1 MSHRPDHVHLR
12 IACRR
17 RYSSR
22 TCRHPCGSL
31 PAKRSATPWPPRP
44 PSHQSMLSPG
54 SCPSPQHLQRTL
66 PIPLRE
72 PSKASKPNHPTHKE
86 KLSLR
91 ASKQCGNGTSSFG
104 PREPTAGQASLP
116 GKVSRRPFRI
126 RREPA
131 IPHGPGPSPGNLAT
145 SKPPTDV
152 PILRIVPLANQLER
166 PPGPVTI

>member
-1 MSHRPDHVHLR
+1 MS
-12 IACRR
+12 
-17 RYSSR
+17 
-22 TCRHPCGSL
+22 TCEL
-31 PAKRSATPWPPRP
+31 PAAAGTAPEPADTRVAACPRNGP
-44 PSHQSMLSPG
+44 LHRGPLALRVTKVCCRPARAQA
-54 SCPSPQHLQRTL
+54 PQHLQRTL

-104 PREPTAGQASLP
+104 PREPTAGQASLT

-152 PILRIVPLANQLER
+152 PILRIVPLVNQLER